1 MLQGWQKKTSI
12 LKNSWYSQIS
22 LAYIHFSKLF
32 IWKAFQ
38 TYRCKNK
45 NSTQNTHTPSP
56 QLCLLLN
63 ICPVYHSLSFTCTF
77 PYIHM
82 HIHALLQSHPAPTC
96 SHLRQMWACAHT
108 YTLTSTYTTHTVLC
122 WVLCGGLSK
131 WPGQGLVRGVG
142 PGGSSWW
149 RKSQA
154 GHASRRW
161 VHSPPP
167 HSPPPK
173 QK

>member
-45 NSTQNTHTPSP
+45 NSTQTTHTPSP
-56 QLCLLLN
+56 QICLLLN
-63 ICPVYHSLSFTCTF
+63 ICPVYHLLSFTCTF
-77 PYIHM
+77 PYIHT

-96 SHLRQMWACAHT
+96 SHLKQTCACAHT
-108 YTLTSTYTTHTVLC
+108 HTLTSSYTTHTVLC
-122 WVLCGGLSK
+122 WVLCGSLSK
-131 WPGQGLVRGVG
+131 QPGVG
-142 PGGSSWW
+142 EFCDKEKAKWGMLFGDGSTAPLPTPHLQS
-149 RKSQA
+149 KSK
-154 GHASRRW
+154 
-161 VHSPPP
+161 HS
-167 HSPPPK
+167 SILA
-173 QK
+173 